1 MNNKKSKIIFAIAG
15 VILSISLFYYVQ
27 SGENIEKQTGHE
39 KEQHVD
45 EHANHKD
52 HADHQDHKDHE
63 NHQEDNDHEDH
74 KEDKEDIQEN
84 ENVIQ
89 LSKEDMAEFGIK
101 EDIARS
107 GKILAHVNLPGE
119 VVLNE
124 DRLAH
129 VVPRVPGIA
138 RAIKKVLGDQVRKGE
153 VMAVLV
159 SRELADMKAAF
170 LAARERVTLA
180 KGNFLREERLWK
192 EKISSEQE
200 YFESRQVFAEAKIE
214 YRSAEQKLHALGFSE
229 KYLKQLPDQPD
240 MSFTQYHIVA
250 PFDGTVIEKH
260 IVLGELLS
268 SETNAFVIADM
279 RLVWVDISVYQKD
292 LPDIRKGMPV
302 VISAGSEIPDA
313 TGTISY
319 IGPLV
324 DEKTRTAL
332 ARVVLPNE
340 QWFWKPGVFI
350 NAMISASETTV
361 AVAVPKTAIQ
371 TIENQSIIFV
381 RVKDGFKPRA
391 VSLGRSDRVN
401 IEVLTGLAAGEHYVS
416 QGAFTFKAEMGKE
429 TLGDGHGH

>member
-1 MNNKKSKIIFAIAG
+1 MNNKKTKIMFAVAG
-15 VILSISLFYYVQ
+15 IILFISFFHYVQ
-27 SGENIEKQTGHE
+27 SGENIEKQTGQE

-52 HADHQDHKDHE
+52 HADHQEDSDHSG
-63 NHQEDNDHEDH
+63 H
-74 KEDKEDIQEN
+74 KEDKEDIHEN
-84 ENVIQ
+84 EDVIQ

-101 EDIARS
+101 EDIAGS
-107 GKILAHVNLPGE
+107 GEIHKYVKLPGE

-138 RAIKKVLGDQVRKGE
+138 REIKKVLGDRVQKGE
-153 VMAVLV
+153 VMAVLE
-159 SRELADMKAAF
+159 SRELADSKAAF
-170 LAARERVTLA
+170 LAARERVALA

-214 YRSAEQKLHALGFSE
+214 YRSSEQKLHALGFSE
-229 KYLKQLPDQPD
+229 NDLKQLPDQPD

-279 RLVWVDISVYQKD
+279 SLVWVNISVYQKD

-313 TGTISY
+313 TGTIFY

-340 QWFWKPGVFI
+340 QGFWKPGVFI

-381 RVKDGFKPRA
+381 RVKDGFKPRD

-401 IEVLTGLAAGEHYVS
+401 IEVVTGLAAGEHYVS
-416 QGAFTFKAEMGKE
+416 KGAFTLKAEMGKE